1 MAVRSCDIKL
11 ALSKRHEKDYF
22 LTEVKDGPT
31 VRASHAR
38 IDAWAMKKSWS
49 PDVYYQTLDL
59 MYEVSKAKKK
69 ISECRNCGRVIIGEC
84 ERCVSQNN

>member
-11 ALSKRHEKDYF
+11 ALSKRHKDDYF

-31 VRASHAR
+31 MGASHAR

-49 PDVYYQTLDL
+49 KPLVWG
-59 MYEVSKAKKK
+59 YEIKVSRSDFLNDTKWPAYWGYS
-69 ISECRNCGRVIIGEC
+69 IRHDYLE
-84 ERCVSQNN
+84 